1 MFSFQEQLTF
11 EDVAITFLQEE
22 WECLV
27 PAQRALYRDV
37 MLETC
42 RNLLSV
48 DMSRIHV
55 MKKLQ
60 LKANID
66 RELSQTVITERHV
79 RTERKQFDPRSI
91 QENAYDSDS
100 QQRDEERNY
109 KGTSV
114 NGSGNLRDER
124 DQRATSGAGTEPRGN
139 RLALSFQNEL
149 HIFKSEEKIDLFNEA
164 DKTGNRSA
172 SFSPLPGTSSS
183 VQTNISEIDGSDFL
197 HPSVLTRDLKT
208 YSERLYKSTQSGKAL
223 LQGSYLHTHQIIP
236 TREKLDK
243 CDVCGKVFL
252 SVARAF
258 VRDHIS
264 DNIE

>member
-1 MFSFQEQLTF
+1 MFSFREQLTF
-11 EDVAITFLQEE
+11 EDVAITFSQEE

-48 DMSRIHV
+48 DMSHIHV
-55 MKKLQ
+55 IKKLQ

-66 RELSQTVITERHV
+66 RELFQTVMTEIHE
-79 RTERKQFDPRSI
+79 RTERKHFDPRSI

-100 QQRDEERNY
+100 LQRDEERNH

-149 HIFKSEEKIDLFNEA
+149 HIFKCEEKIDFFNEA
-164 DKTGNRSA
+164 DKRGNSNA
-172 SFSPLPGTSSS
+172 SFSPLLGTSN
-183 VQTNISEIDGSDFL
+183 VQTNISEIDGSDFM
-197 HPSVLTRDLKT
+197 HPSVLTQDLKT
-208 YSERLYKSTQSGKAL
+208 HSERLQKYPEWQS
-223 LQGSYLHTHQIIP
+223 SSPRIIP
-236 TREKLDK
+236 KYPP
-243 CDVCGKVFL
+243 
-252 SVARAF
+252 
-258 VRDHIS
+258 DHPYRTEIR
-264 DNIE
+264 